1 MGLAAAPLLLMVC
14 LVTALRIASAAPA
27 EFPARWVFAVAPA
40 PAMAGRDALRHVM
53 IGLAV
58 LPLVCV
64 SGAIWWAQFGPALA
78 VGHALVTLLAG
89 LILVEI
95 QSWGVVHVPCT
106 RPLDPGTVNLQARW
120 PAYVLGL
127 LLFCVELPQA
137 EVMLARSRFA
147 SPFLLVLLAAL
158 LVVIRRGSA
167 SAARVSLAYG
177 DNDLLLLL
185 DLSTPPPRRD
195 DRPIADAG
203 RQDEHRNPR
212 SS

>member
-1 MGLAAAPLLLMVC
+1 MALL
-14 LVTALRIASAAPA
+14 
-27 EFPARWVFAVAPA
+27 
-40 PAMAGRDALRHVM
+40 
-53 IGLAV
+53 IGLWGGAV
-58 LPLVCV
+58 LGRV
-64 SGAIWWAQFGPALA
+64 SAGAPIMSFAQLGSVGAQERARSENAPRAGVILA
-78 VGHALVTLLAG
+78 DGMAFHRLRTETGGTDPRACL
-89 LILVEI
+89 EF
-95 QSWGVVHVPCT
+95 T

-137 EVMLARSRFA
+137 EVMLSRSRFA
-147 SPFLLVLLAAL
+147 SPFLLVLLAVV

-167 SAARVSLAYG
+167 GAARVALAYG

-195 DRPIADAG
+195 ERPVSDAG